1 MLTNDNF
8 GNVRTLPDDDER
20 TLPLTEQGMVWLKG
34 ANVFRGYIGSD
45 KLNEGLFRNGWF
57 KTGDLG
63 SVDLNAFLS
72 LGGRRS
78 RFSKIG
84 GEMVPHE
91 VVETAIQNFVQLPVG
106 FPQDERAVCIVGVP
120 DAQKGEALVLL
131 SCVHSGNLIQALDAI
146 RAHLIS
152 TGIPRLWCPR
162 EIIPVEVIPMLP
174 TGKLDLRGC
183 NMLAQEA
190 LGMTNSGN

>member
-1 MLTNDNF
+1 MI
-8 GNVRTLPDDDER
+8 
-20 TLPLTEQGMVWLKG
+20 WLKG
-34 ANVFRGYIGSD
+34 ANVFQGYIGSE
-45 KLNEGLFRNGWF
+45 KLNEGLFRDGWF

-91 VVETAIQNFVQLPVG
+91 LVEAAIEQFVQRPDD
-106 FPQDERAVCIVGVP
+106 FPQDERIVCIVGVP

-131 SCVHSGNLIQALDAI
+131 SCIHGGNLVQALDAI
-146 RAHLIS
+146 RTHLVS
-152 TGIPRLWCPR
+152 AGIPRLWCPR

-190 LGMTNSGN
+190 LGMTSPG